1 VDTLALL
8 LMQKGFVE
16 FTRGLKGVRGTGE
29 RASGEA
35 SGGASG
41 AREGV
46 RGGVRGVRGG
56 VIGDA
61 RGHRTN
67 GWNEKGIAES
77 RRAGGLRW
85 NPNWLPATIGVLALV
100 LALGGF

>member
-1 VDTLALL
+1 MDTLALL

-46 RGGVRGVRGG
+46 RGGVRG
-56 VIGDA
+56 DA